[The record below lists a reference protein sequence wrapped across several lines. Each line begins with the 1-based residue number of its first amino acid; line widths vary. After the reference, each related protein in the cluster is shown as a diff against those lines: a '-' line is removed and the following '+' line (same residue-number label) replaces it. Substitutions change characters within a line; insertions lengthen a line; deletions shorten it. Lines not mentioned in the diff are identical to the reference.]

1 MINIDNILDAPD
13 VLERPEVLHTGADWE
28 RLYIISSK
36 NPDFTLDDASAV
48 CKIRDMKNNV
58 LCTAMC
64 SISGN
69 QVLVQIGYD
78 TTLTIDER
86 IRKGKYD
93 VFVLKDEKS
102 YKICMGDIEII
113 HDVSMH

>member
-1 MINIDNILDAPD
+1 MIDYVRQEDEILH
-13 VLERPEVLHTGADWE
+13 VGADWE
-28 RLYIISSK
+28 RLYIITSK
-36 NPDFTLDDASAV
+36 NEDFTLDDASAV

-78 TTLTIDER
+78 MTLTIDER

-93 VFVLKDEKS
+93 VFLLKDNKS
-102 YKICMGDIEII
+102 YKVCMGNIEII
-113 HDVSMH
+113 HDISMH

>member
-1 MINIDNILDAPD
+1 MIDYVRQEDEILH
-13 VLERPEVLHTGADWE
+13 VGADWE
-28 RLYIISSK
+28 RLYIINSQ
-36 NPDFTLDDASAV
+36 NPDFTLGDASAV
-48 CKIRDMKNNV
+48 CKIRDIKNNV

-78 TTLTIDER
+78 ITLGIDER

-93 VFVLKDEKS
+93 VFLLKDNKS
-102 YKICMGDIEII
+102 YKVCMGNIEII
-113 HDVSMH
+113 HDISMH

>member
-1 MINIDNILDAPD
+1 MIEIDY
-13 VLERPEVLHTGADWE
+13 VLNKPETLHVGADWE
-28 RLYIISSK
+28 RLYTVVGKSE
-36 NPDFTLDDASAV
+36 DFTLDDASAV

-93 VFVLKDEKS
+93 VFILKNEKS

-113 HDVSMH
+113 HDISMH

>member
-1 MINIDNILDAPD
+1 MININYVID
-13 VLERPEVLHTGADWE
+13 VPETLHTGADWE
-28 RLYIISSK
+28 RLYIINSQ

-69 QVLVQIGYD
+69 QVLVQIGYEV
-78 TTLTIDER
+78 TLGIDER

-93 VFVLKDEKS
+93 VFLLKDNKS
-102 YKICMGDIEII
+102 YKVCMGDIEII
-113 HDVSMH
+113 HDISMH

>member
-1 MINIDNILDAPD
+1 MIDYVRQEDEILH
-13 VLERPEVLHTGADWE
+13 VGADWE
-28 RLYIISSK
+28 RLYIITNK
-36 NPDFTLDDASAV
+36 NEDFTLDDASAV

-78 TTLTIDER
+78 MTLTIDER

-93 VFVLKDEKS
+93 VFILKNEKS

-113 HDVSMH
+113 HDISMH